1 MNKAIVSLAL
11 LSSLSSGSLSFAAD
25 QPAPAD
31 LPPPPPPPKVQSG
44 ETLEPEVSIV
54 DRDGKRIEE
63 YSVNGRVYAAKIT
76 PKSGVPYYIIDTDG
90 DGLLDTR
97 RNDIQGTPT
106 VPQWV
111 LFSW

>member
-1 MNKAIVSLAL
+1 MNKHLIAVVFVTGIFAT
-11 LSSLSSGSLSFAAD
+11 GAARAAD
-25 QPAPAD
+25 KAELPA
-31 LPPPPPPPKVQSG
+31 PPPPPQVQSG
-44 ETLEPEVSIV
+44 ETLEPEVSII

-76 PKSGVPYYIIDTDG
+76 PKGGAPYYIVDTDG

-97 RNDIQGTPT
+97 HNDLEGTPT

>member
-1 MNKAIVSLAL
+1 MNKAITSLVL
-11 LSSLSSGSLSFAAD
+11 LSGLSSGSLCFAEE
-25 QPAPAD
+25 PPPAD

-44 ETLEPEVSIV
+44 ESLEPEVSII

-76 PKSGVPYYIIDTDG
+76 PKGGPAYYVIDTDG

-97 RNDIQGTPT
+97 RNDIQGTPS

>member
-1 MNKAIVSLAL
+1 MNKAITSLAL
-11 LSSLSSGSLSFAAD
+11 LSGLYGSLSIAAE
-25 QPAPAD
+25 PADAD
-31 LPPPPPPPKVQSG
+31 LPPPPPPPKVKSG
-44 ETLEPEVSIV
+44 ETLEPEVSII

-76 PKSGVPYYIIDTDG
+76 PKDGGTPYYIIDTDG

-97 RNDIQGTPT
+97 QNDLQDTPN